1 MKANDPRFWRD
12 LNNQGGSK
20 LQGLG
25 VWEILGLGFKE
36 SHGHFTQNEDDLE
49 LGLGIKL
56 ISFMLMVNSYVVA
69 NVCEDAF
76 QVKKEK

>member
-1 MKANDPRFWRD
+1 LKANDPRFWRD

-49 LGLGIKL
+49 LGLGLGIKL
-56 ISFMLMVNSYVVA
+56 ISVVA
-69 NVCEDAF
+69 YVCEGAF
-76 QVKKEK
+76 QVKKIK